1 MAFGI
6 DGKSEANALGRA
18 VEMPEYKD
26 SFRPAPLWERRTGTM
41 KFQEIDV
48 KNLQG
53 NPWRVIGDQ
62 WMLITGEKEGKINTM
77 TASWGGVGIMWG
89 KPAATV
95 YIRPQRYTKEF
106 VDAGEIFTL
115 SFFGGE
121 EKKALGYL
129 GQVSGREVPDKIGQ
143 SGLHVIRVEGAPA
156 FEEAKLVLVCRKLY
170 AQEMK
175 PECFIARE
183 EIDRWYPEGDF
194 HTMYI
199 AEIQKAYI
207 GG

>member
-1 MAFGI
+1 M
-6 DGKSEANALGRA
+6 
-18 VEMPEYKD
+18 
-26 SFRPAPLWERRTGTM
+26 
-41 KFQEIDV
+41 
-48 KNLQG
+48 
-53 NPWRVIGDQ
+53 
-62 WMLITGEKEGKINTM
+62 
-77 TASWGGVGIMWG
+77 
-89 KPAATV
+89 
-95 YIRPQRYTKEF
+95 
-106 VDAGEIFTL
+106 
-115 SFFGGE
+115 
-121 EKKALGYL
+121 
-129 GQVSGREVPDKIGQ
+129 PDKIGQ
-143 SGLHVIRVEGAPA
+143 SGLHVIRVEGVPA